1 MISPPPNPAM
11 QRSAAFVPA
20 HRLAAWI
27 AIGGFALGLMAMFFV
42 AGSFGIPAPIAWAF
56 LVFVLSLGALLLN
69 KPRTLLNV
77 MMFYFLFMPFNRLF
91 GIVPVPLPGFV
102 DELFFIPFLA
112 VIVMYT
118 IQGKVVR
125 GGLWFPIAA
134 VAVGALSF
142 YVNGKP
148 SPFTTL
154 RVILINLKFFIVFY
168 FCRLTCTFRDFK
180 ELEKWLKLY
189 VFYGFIQYFYN
200 VLHYRT
206 PFVLHGN
213 DNGTGIFG
221 NNGGAHTTGYVC
233 ILALFCLA
241 GWWLA
246 RQREDAFPFW
256 EKAAAFLIGLN
267 IFYNLTFMT
276 DTKHGLLLMI
286 PASVPFF
293 LHPIVPK
300 KTRAAGMAL
309 GGLALLAVLFYFIVS
324 NTGSQYRIH
333 SVRDVVHSVEKRPK
347 GVIARALTRDMD
359 FWLPFPLLG
368 AGPGRF
374 TSAQAIDGHAPLAVH
389 YIQPFLDESRRQS
402 YFYRSGFTAAAS
414 ILGSPE
420 STLFTW
426 WGEFGLPM
434 TFVFYAF
441 SVWIY
446 FVFWRRAADAGAW
459 DGKTRSA
466 ALAVLA
472 MLGFQLSMTFI
483 QPVYT
488 TTYFS
493 FFLWMVIGRMMDME
507 GNRSA
512 GVVPPSQ
519 GPDAD
524 GSVPGGLRR

>member
-1 MISPPPNPAM
+1 MRRPQPI
-11 QRSAAFVPA
+11 VPA

-27 AIGGFALGLMAMFFV
+27 AIGGFALGLMGTFFV
-42 AGSFGIPAPIAWAF
+42 AGSFGLPAPIVWAF
-56 LVFVLSLGALLLN
+56 LVFVLSVGALLLN
-69 KPRTLLNV
+69 KPRPLLNI

-91 GIVPVPLPGFV
+91 GILPVPLPRFV

-125 GGLWFPIAA
+125 GGLWFPIAT
-134 VAVGALSF
+134 VLVGAVSF
-142 YVNGKP
+142 YVNGKH
-148 SPFTTL
+148 SPFTAL

-168 FCRLTCTFRDFK
+168 FCRLTCTFRDYG

-200 VLHYRT
+200 VLRYRT

-213 DNGTGIFG
+213 DTGTGIFG

-233 ILALFCLA
+233 IFALFCLA

-246 RQREDAFPFW
+246 RQREESFPFGK
-256 EKAAAFLIGLN
+256 KALAFLVGLN
-267 IFYNLTFMT
+267 IFYDLLFMT
-276 DTKHGLLLMI
+276 DTKHGLVLMM
-286 PASVPFF
+286 PAAVPFF

-309 GGLALLAVLFYFIVS
+309 GILALMAIVFYFIVS
-324 NTGSQYRIH
+324 NIGSQYRIH
-333 SVRDVVHSVEKRPK
+333 SVRDMVHSIEQRPK
-347 GVIARALTRDMD
+347 GVIARVLIHDMD

-374 TSAQAIDGHAPLAVH
+374 TSAQAIDGHAPLAMH
-389 YIQPFLDESRRQS
+389 YIQPFLDESRRAG
-402 YFYRSGFTAAAS
+402 YFHTSGFTAVAS
-414 ILGSPE
+414 ILGSPQ

-441 SVWIY
+441 SLWIY
-446 FVFWRRAADAGAW
+446 VLFWRRAASSGGLW
-459 DGKTRSA
+459 DGQTRNA
-466 ALAVLA
+466 TLAILG
-472 MLGFQLSMTFI
+472 MLGFQLLMTFI
-483 QPVYT
+483 QPIYS

-493 FFLWMVIGRMMDME
+493 FFLWMLIGRTMDMRRMVATNGKE
-507 GNRSA
+507 EWHEPGSGAAFPERRL
-512 GVVPPSQ
+512 PS
-519 GPDAD
+519 
-524 GSVPGGLRR
+524 

>member
-1 MISPPPNPAM
+1 M

-20 HRLAAWI
+20 HRLATWI

-69 KPRTLLNV
+69 KPRTLLNL

-91 GIVPVPLPGFV
+91 GIVLVPLPGFV
-102 DELFFIPFLA
+102 DELFFIPCLA

-134 VAVGALSF
+134 VAVGAVSW
-142 YVNGKP
+142 YVNGKA
-148 SPFTTL
+148 SPFTAL
-154 RVILINLKFFIVFY
+154 RVILINLKFFIIFY

-213 DNGTGIFG
+213 DTGAGIFFRQ
-221 NNGGAHTTGYVC
+221 GAHATGYVC

-246 RQREDAFPFW
+246 RQRGKSFPFW
-256 EKAAAFLIGLN
+256 KKAVALLVGLN
-267 IFYNLTFMT
+267 IFYDLTFMT
-276 DTKHGLLLMI
+276 DTKHGLLLML
-286 PASVPFF
+286 PAAAPFF
-293 LHPIVPK
+293 LHPAVPK
-300 KTRAAGMAL
+300 KTRATSMLL
-309 GGLALLAVLFYFIVS
+309 GGLALLAIVFYFIIS
-324 NTGSQYRIH
+324 NTGNQYRLH
-333 SVRDVVHSVEKRPK
+333 SLRDVVHSIEQRPK
-347 GVIARALTRDMD
+347 GVIAKALVQDMD

-374 TSAQAIDGHAPLAVH
+374 TSSQAIDGHAPLAMH
-389 YIQPFLDESRRQS
+389 YIQPFLDESRRAG

-420 STLFTW
+420 NTLFTW

-434 TFVFYAF
+434 TFVFYGF
-441 SVWIY
+441 SFWIY
-446 FVFWRRAADAGAW
+446 VVFWRRAAASGGDW
-459 DGKTRSA
+459 DDQTRSA
-466 ALAVLA
+466 ALAVLG
-472 MLGFQLSMTFI
+472 MLGFQLLMTLIDAVYTKTFI
-483 QPVYT
+483 
-488 TTYFS
+488 S
-493 FFLWMVIGRMMDME
+493 FFLWMVIGRMMDM
-507 GNRSA
+507 NTASRRS
-512 GVVPPSQ
+512 P
-519 GPDAD
+519 
-524 GSVPGGLRR
+524 R